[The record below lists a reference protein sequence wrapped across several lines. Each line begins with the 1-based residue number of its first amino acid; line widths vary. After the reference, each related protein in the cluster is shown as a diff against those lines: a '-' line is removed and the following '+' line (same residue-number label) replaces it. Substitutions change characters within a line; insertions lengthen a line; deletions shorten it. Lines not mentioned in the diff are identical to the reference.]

1 VVDQQLPPEQDASS
15 MCPKCETEM
24 VITRITPVLFG
35 GAFEE
40 LWLACKTCDHTTK
53 IRVERS

>member
-1 VVDQQLPPEQDASS
+1 

-40 LWLACKTCDHTTK
+40 LSLACNTCGHTTK
-53 IRVERS
+53 IRIERS

>member
-1 VVDQQLPPEQDASS
+1 

-24 VITRITPVLFG
+24 VITRVTPVLFG

-40 LWLACKTCDHTTK
+40 LWLAHKTCDHTTK
-53 IRVERS
+53 IRIERS